1 MSMKTKASKKKVA
14 AANPIARWGRYCD
27 WKITV
32 DRLNSIG
39 DLSWSDEW
47 DSKKKRRE
55 AATFT
60 LDFPLRK
67 ELWQKV
73 SIEEQMSKWRAR
85 IGKTGAFYVGSR
97 SLAGNRQYR
106 LTGVKFD
113 DVRQNRGVVVA
124 CDVQLSFTET
134 KSKKVKKT
142 KLKRRKTTKK
152 KPAKAKKKAKV
163 SGSVG
168 KAR

>member
-1 MSMKTKASKKKVA
+1 MSMKTSTSKGKVA
-14 AANPIARWGRYCD
+14 AANPIARWGKYCD

-39 DLSWSDEW
+39 ELSWSDEW

-67 ELWQKV
+67 EFWQKI
-73 SIEEQMSKWRAR
+73 SIEDHMSKWRSR

-106 LTGVKFD
+106 LTGVKFE

-124 CDVQLSFTET
+124 CDVQLSFTEV
-134 KSKKVKKT
+134 KGKKVKKT
-142 KLKRRKTTKK
+142 KIKRRKTSKK
-152 KPAKAKKKAKV
+152 KPAKAKK
-163 SGSVG
+163 
-168 KAR
+168 RER

>member
-1 MSMKTKASKKKVA
+1 MSMKTRASKKKVA
-14 AANPIARWGRYCD
+14 AANPIARWGRYYD

-39 DLSWSDEW
+39 ALSWSDEW
-47 DSKKKRRE
+47 DSEKKRRE
-55 AATFT
+55 PSAFT
-60 LDFPLRK
+60 LSFPLRK

-73 SIEEQMSKWRAR
+73 SIEGQMSKWRSR
-85 IGKTGAFYVGSR
+85 IGKVGAFYVGSR

-124 CDVQLSFTET
+124 CDVELSFTEV

-142 KLKRRKTTKK
+142 KLKRRKTTKR
-152 KPAKAKKKAKV
+152 KPAKV